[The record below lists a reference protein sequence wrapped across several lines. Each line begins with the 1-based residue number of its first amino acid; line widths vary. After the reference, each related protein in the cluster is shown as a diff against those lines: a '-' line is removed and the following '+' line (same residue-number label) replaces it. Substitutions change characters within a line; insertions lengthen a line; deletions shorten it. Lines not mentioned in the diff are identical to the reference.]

1 MLDGHRAPV
10 ERAVV
15 DAPALHA
22 LERKAQLRELRLLF
36 FILLELQLKA
46 RLLFLH
52 VERIIAGVK
61 LRLAVRNF
69 NDAIYHAVQ
78 KIPVM
83 GNRQNRSLKARNIF
97 LQPFH
102 RVHVQMVGRLIQKQ
116 NVGLLQKQPCKIHPR
131 LFSAGKRRKKLLAL
145 RLRNRQTVADFVRF
159 GVDLISAAGFKAVR
173 ERVILRQ
180 NFLRRMLGHLRFQLA
195 HASFDPVQSGKR
207 RAQHVADQILRRID
221 RDLGNKPHL
230 FALREGNRAGIIVD
244 FARQNL
250 KKRRLARAV
259 FAEQPDALAR
269 LHVKADTVEQIPVLV
284 KALDKVLYRNVNHV
298 VSSNSERNSSRV
310 YNKFSASSSAFALM
324 CAGKRRRLKNAS
336 RFFWLSGLPESPAV

>member
-1 MLDGHRAPV
+1 
-10 ERAVV
+10 
-15 DAPALHA
+15 
-22 LERKAQLRELRLLF
+22 
-36 FILLELQLKA
+36 
-46 RLLFLH
+46 
-52 VERIIAGVK
+52 
-61 LRLAVRNF
+61 
-69 NDAIYHAVQ
+69 
-78 KIPVM
+78 
-83 GNRQNRSLKARNIF
+83 
-97 LQPFH
+97 
-102 RVHVQMVGRLIQKQ
+102 
-116 NVGLLQKQPCKIHPR
+116 
-131 LFSAGKRRKKLLAL
+131 
-145 RLRNRQTVADFVRF
+145 
-159 GVDLISAAGFKAVR
+159 
-173 ERVILRQ
+173 
-180 NFLRRMLGHLRFQLA
+180 MLGHLRLQLA
-195 HASFDPVQSGKR
+195 HASFDPVQPGER

-221 RDLGNKPHL
+221 RNLRNEPHL

-269 LHVKADTVEQIPVLV
+269 LHVKADTVEQIPLLV